1 MERGPIVS
9 REVDQ
14 EWETW
19 SEEDIPQKGLV
30 YWKTLISKGVTRSE
44 NLTLG
49 VASLPPG
56 GALNEHRHTQEE
68 VYLVLEGSGLVG
80 SGTRRS
86 PSRPAP
92 PFLYRATPSTLAR
105 TRARRTCGWPT
116 SLRLTPSRRSS
127 TSSRAERKSLP
138 KTDGREMTARKRRR
152 RDSNPR
158 YPVREV
164 FR

>member
-9 REVDQ
+9 RAVDQ

-56 GALNEHRHTQEE
+56 GALHEHRHTQDE
-68 VYLVLEGSGLVG
+68 VYLVLEGSGLVRVGDEELVVEAG
-80 SGTRRS
+80 SAVFIPGDALHSCENTGTADLRVAYVF
-86 PSRPAP
+86 PA
-92 PFLYRATPSTLAR
+92 
-105 TRARRTCGWPT
+105 
-116 SLRLTPSRRSS
+116 
-127 TSSRAERKSLP
+127 
-138 KTDGREMTARKRRR
+138 
-152 RDSNPR
+152 DSFE
-158 YPVREV
+158 EV
-164 FR
+164 EYVFEG

>member
-56 GALNEHRHTQEE
+56 GALHEHRHTQDE
-68 VYLVLEGSGLVG
+68 VYLVLEGSGLVRVGDEELIVEAG
-80 SGTRRS
+80 SAVFIPGDALHSCENTGTADLRVAYVF
-86 PSRPAP
+86 PA
-92 PFLYRATPSTLAR
+92 
-105 TRARRTCGWPT
+105 
-116 SLRLTPSRRSS
+116 
-127 TSSRAERKSLP
+127 
-138 KTDGREMTARKRRR
+138 
-152 RDSNPR
+152 DSFE
-158 YPVREV
+158 EV
-164 FR
+164 EYVFEG

>member
-56 GALNEHRHTQEE
+56 GALHEHRHTQDE
-68 VYLVLEGSGLVG
+68 VYLVLEGSGLVRVG
-80 SGTRRS
+80 GE
-86 PSRPAP
+86 
-92 PFLYRATPSTLAR
+92 AR
-105 TRARRTCGWPT
+105 TVEAGSAVFIPGDALHSCENTGT
-116 SLRLTPSRRSS
+116 ANLRVAYVFP
-127 TSSRAERKSLP
+127 A
-138 KTDGREMTARKRRR
+138 
-152 RDSNPR
+152 DSFE
-158 YPVREV
+158 EV
-164 FR
+164 EYVFEG

>member
-1 MERGPIVS
+1 MERGPVVG

-49 VASLPPG
+49 VARLPSG

-68 VYLVLEGSGLVG
+68 VYLVLEGSGLVRVGGEEIAVEAG
-80 SGTRRS
+80 SAVFIPGDARHSCENTGT
-86 PSRPAP
+86 AD
-92 PFLYRATPSTLAR
+92 
-105 TRARRTCGWPT
+105 
-116 SLRLTPSRRSS
+116 LRV
-127 TSSRAERKSLP
+127 AYVF
-138 KTDGREMTARKRRR
+138 AA
-152 RDSNPR
+152 DSFE
-158 YPVREV
+158 EV
-164 FR
+164 EYVFEG

>member
-56 GALNEHRHTQEE
+56 GALHEHRHTQEE
-68 VYLVLEGSGLVG
+68 VYLVLEGSGLVRVGGEEIAVEAG
-80 SGTRRS
+80 SAVFIPGDALHSCENTGTADLRVAYVF
-86 PSRPAP
+86 PA
-92 PFLYRATPSTLAR
+92 
-105 TRARRTCGWPT
+105 
-116 SLRLTPSRRSS
+116 
-127 TSSRAERKSLP
+127 
-138 KTDGREMTARKRRR
+138 
-152 RDSNPR
+152 DSFE
-158 YPVREV
+158 EV
-164 FR
+164 EYVFDE